1 MRSLK
6 LMMIT
11 ACPEVAVLAEQ
22 SGVAR
27 IFMDQEVLGKAVRQG
42 HLDTHKACHS
52 LAQIAAVARRL
63 QQAELMV
70 RINPLNPD
78 TPGEVAAAIA
88 HGAERLMLPMFT
100 TSCEVQRFQALVA
113 GRVPVTYLAETPAAL
128 IRLSHW
134 LPLLRPGHDEVHI
147 GLNDLSLG
155 LGVGFLFEPLAGGM
169 IDAEARMLEEAG
181 LGWGFGGVGCM
192 SGNVLPADWILG
204 EHVRL
209 GSHWVILSRAFHGGA
224 ESLAELQRRVDLPV
238 EIRALRMAESRW
250 RRADEARLQA
260 NHRRLSE
267 KVFEMAEPL
276 LAPMQQVPLEL

>member
-1 MRSLK
+1 MMALK

-22 SGVAR
+22 NGVAR
-27 IFMDQEVLGKAVRQG
+27 IFMDQEVLGKAARQG
-42 HLDTHKACHS
+42 HLDTHQACHS
-52 LAQIAAVARRL
+52 LAQIAAVAGRL
-63 QQAELMV
+63 EHAELMV
-70 RINPLNPD
+70 RINPLNAHTAD
-78 TPGEVAAAIA
+78 EVSAAIA
-88 HGAERLMLPMFT
+88 HGAQRLMLPMFT
-100 TSCEVQRFQALVA
+100 TSSEVQRFQALVA

-128 IRLSHW
+128 IRLAHW

-169 IDAEARMLEEAG
+169 IDGEARMLNEAG
-181 LGWGFGGVGCM
+181 VRWGVGGIGCL
-192 SGNVLPADWILG
+192 SGNLLPADWILG

-224 ESLAELQRRVDLPV
+224 ESLEELERRVDLPV
-238 EIRALRMAESRW
+238 EIRALRLAESRW
-250 RRADEARLQA
+250 RRADEARLEA
-260 NHRRLSE
+260 NHRRLAE

-276 LAPMQQVPLEL
+276 QAPMQQVPLQL

>member
-11 ACPEVAVLAEQ
+11 ACPEVALLAEQ

-52 LAQIAAVARRL
+52 LVQIAAVANRL
-63 QQAELMV
+63 RHAELMV
-70 RINPLNPD
+70 RINPFNPD
-78 TPGEVAAAIA
+78 TPGEVSAAID
-88 HGAERLMLPMFT
+88 HGAQRLMLPMFT
-100 TSCEVQRFQALVA
+100 SSCEVQRFQWLVA

-128 IRLSHW
+128 IRLGHW

-155 LGVGFLFEPLAGGM
+155 LGLGFLFEPLAGGM
-169 IDAEARMLEEAG
+169 IDAEARMLDEAG
-181 LGWGFGGVGCM
+181 ISWGFGGVGCM

-224 ESLAELQRRVDLPV
+224 ESLEELQRKVDLPV
-238 EIRALRMAESRW
+238 EIQALRIAESRW
-250 RRADEARLQA
+250 RRAHEAHLQA

-267 KVFEMAEPL
+267 RVFEMAEPL

>member
-1 MRSLK
+1 MRTLK

-22 SGVAR
+22 NGVAR
-27 IFMDQEVLGKAVRQG
+27 IFMDQEELGKAVRQG

-52 LAQIAAVARRL
+52 LLQIAAVAQRL
-63 QQAELMV
+63 QHAELMV
-70 RINPLNPD
+70 RINPLNAGTSD
-78 TPGEVAAAIA
+78 EVSAAID
-88 HGAERLMLPMFT
+88 HGAQRLMLPMFT
-100 TSCEVQRFQALVA
+100 TSREVQRFQSLVR

-128 IRLSHW
+128 VRLSHW

-169 IDAEARMLEEAG
+169 IDAEARMLDEAG
-181 LGWGFGGVGCM
+181 ISWGFGGVGCM

-224 ESLAELQRRVDLPV
+224 ESLEELQHKVDLPV
-238 EIRALRMAESRW
+238 EVRALRMAESRW
-250 RRADEARLQA
+250 RRADEVRLQA
-260 NHRRLSE
+260 NHRRLAE
-267 KVFEMAEPL
+267 RVFEMAEPL
-276 LAPMQQVPLEL
+276 QLPMEQVPLEL